1 MTEESESQRMIAAQ
15 SQTLTAMAE
24 RLAHEM
30 NLGSGSQQ
38 SKRRRVTPPMSSA
51 AVVTTTA
58 AATSVSYT
66 HLTLPTKRI
75 V

>member
-1 MTEESESQRMIAAQ
+1 MMVIAMPMARNARI
-15 SQTLTAMAE
+15 TAPRSVNLRRERDKKEWVKTAA
-24 RLAHEM
+24 RLA
-30 NLGSGSQQ
+30 
-38 SKRRRVTPPMSSA
+38 PD
-51 AVVTTTA
+51 AVGE